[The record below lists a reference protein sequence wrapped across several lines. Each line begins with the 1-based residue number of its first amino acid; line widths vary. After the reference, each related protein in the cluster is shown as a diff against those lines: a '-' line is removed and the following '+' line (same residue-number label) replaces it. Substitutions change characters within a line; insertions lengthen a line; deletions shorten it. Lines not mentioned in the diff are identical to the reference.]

1 MRSGPI
7 MHTLRTTFSS
17 TPGGVA
23 LLCSFSFYKALAI
36 IVCTESFL
44 FPSARQIAPTV
55 VDPQIVFFLA
65 CATVCIVVA
74 VFLRKSSALF
84 AQDWYAWLMLLSMLV
99 GMLLLFL
106 RTNADAQDVFSQDM
120 CLYLGIGCLALGFM
134 GVHIEFGR
142 VFGHLGMARTL
153 AFGVACSCIG
163 GALYFAAGILEG
175 PFAWLAVALYAV
187 VIVGSFSR
195 ARRAM
200 GKAVIYGRKF
210 EEDLQVPYRFMST
223 SLLQGL
229 SFGSLYGAL
238 AFSDGEAWQGVELAG
253 LLGSALLTALVF
265 LVAHVDFNRAIYQV
279 GFPLIAVSMLCSS
292 LVVAFPT
299 MWVACQV
306 TGFLYLD
313 LALWALGSYLIKDC
327 DQPSTWVASCPT
339 AMLMIGRAVGIA
351 AGGAVGG
358 PDGQTAWCVGAFAIV
373 LASLLLS
380 NERNIRTGWGFICPG
395 DSRSQV
401 DLSATCEVVAK
412 EYLLTPR
419 ELEVLK
425 PLVQGDDAQ
434 DIAGRL
440 YISPNTVKSHI
451 QNIYNKL
458 GVHSRKELLRVV
470 ESRLKLLES
479 R

>member
-7 MHTLRTTFSS
+7 MHTLRTMFSS

-106 RTNADAQDVFSQDM
+106 RANADAQDVFSQDM
-120 CLYLGIGCLALGFM
+120 CLDSESGAWRSVSWGRVRAGVRAPRHGEDARVRRRLLVHRRRALLRGRHPRRAVCLAR
-134 GVHIEFGR
+134 GR
-142 VFGHLGMARTL
+142 
-153 AFGVACSCIG
+153 
-163 GALYFAAGILEG
+163 
-175 PFAWLAVALYAV
+175 AVRRRHRGLV
-187 VIVGSFSR
+187 LR

-229 SFGSLYGAL
+229 SFGFLYGAL

>member
-1 MRSGPI
+1 M
-7 MHTLRTTFSS
+7 
-17 TPGGVA
+17 
-23 LLCSFSFYKALAI
+23 
-36 IVCTESFL
+36 
-44 FPSARQIAPTV
+44 
-55 VDPQIVFFLA
+55 
-65 CATVCIVVA
+65 
-74 VFLRKSSALF
+74 
-84 AQDWYAWLMLLSMLV
+84 
-99 GMLLLFL
+99 
-106 RTNADAQDVFSQDM
+106 
-120 CLYLGIGCLALGFM
+120 
-134 GVHIEFGR
+134 
-142 VFGHLGMARTL
+142 
-153 AFGVACSCIG
+153 
-163 GALYFAAGILEG
+163 
-175 PFAWLAVALYAV
+175 
-187 VIVGSFSR
+187 
-195 ARRAM
+195 
-200 GKAVIYGRKF
+200 
-210 EEDLQVPYRFMST
+210 
-223 SLLQGL
+223 
-229 SFGSLYGAL
+229 
-238 AFSDGEAWQGVELAG
+238 
-253 LLGSALLTALVF
+253 
-265 LVAHVDFNRAIYQV
+265 DFNRAIYQV